1 MRAIAIDRKHFFL
14 HSLFLPLLIG
24 FSITMRGGTPNTPR
38 YFLLQQIID
47 QAKQQSPAAKNVENQ
62 RNNSYWYYR
71 NFKTSFR
78 PSLSLSGNLPNFRST
93 NSPVTQPD
101 GSVSFRSVNF
111 AQSSAR
117 LTLNQEIA
125 ATGTSIFA
133 ASELIRIDDFNQ
145 HSLAYNSSPFMI
157 GFNQPIFGFNSK
169 RWSKKIEPLKWQE
182 SEKGYYEEMES
193 VAYSAT
199 QYFFQLLS
207 VQTEEE
213 LAQSNLK
220 NSQANLE
227 IAKVKSQLGKISQSD
242 FERINLSVYNARKAM
257 NRASMDRKIAEFN
270 LKSFI
275 GFDETE
281 SIQLVVPLEIPKLT
295 IDIDLALEYAKANRK
310 EVPHFERMLLEA
322 ERDQTHAKRN
332 NGLTTNLT
340 ASYGLTTTGA
350 RLNQIVDQPETQK
363 IVSLSF
369 NIPVLDW
376 GRSASQV
383 KMADSRYE
391 LVKYEVDQQ
400 QLQFEREVV
409 VQTEQF
415 MLIYEQIETSEQAS
429 RVAEN
434 GYQIAL
440 KQYQNGNLSIT
451 DLNISLQ
458 EREQSRRDYIRS
470 IAQFWQAYYKIRMLT
485 LYDFENGKPLVT
497 ENNTPNK

>member
-1 MRAIAIDRKHFFL
+1 MRTKAINRKSLFL
-14 HSLFLPLLIG
+14 QGLFLPLFIG
-24 FSITMRGGTPNTPR
+24 LSITMRGETPGVPR
-38 YFLLQQIID
+38 LFLLQQVID
-47 QAKQQSPAAKNVENQ
+47 QAKLQSPAAKNVENQ
-62 RNNSYWYYR
+62 RNNAYWYYR

-78 PSLSLSGNLPNFRST
+78 PSLSLYGNLPNFRST

-111 AQSSAR
+111 AQSTAR

-125 ATGTSIFA
+125 ATGTSIFV

-169 RWSKKIEPLKWQE
+169 RWSKKIEPLKWEE
-182 SEKGYYEEMES
+182 SEKGFFEEMET
-193 VAYSAT
+193 VAYMAT
-199 QYFFQLLS
+199 QNFFQLLS
-207 VQTEEE
+207 VQTAEE

-227 IAKVKSQLGKISQSD
+227 IAKVKIQLGKISQND

-275 GFDETE
+275 GFDESE
-281 SIQLVVPLEIPKLT
+281 SIQLIVPLEIPKL
-295 IDIDLALEYAKANRK
+295 IIDLNRALQYAKANRK
-310 EVPHFERMLLEA
+310 EVPQFERMLLEA
-322 ERDQTHAKRN
+322 ERDQTQAKRN
-332 NGLTTNLT
+332 NGLTTYLT

-350 RLNQIVDQPETQK
+350 RLNQIVDRPETQK

-369 NIPVLDW
+369 NIPILDW

-383 KMADSRYE
+383 EMADSRYE
-391 LVKYEVDQQ
+391 LVKYKVDQQ
-400 QLQFEREVV
+400 QLQFEREVI

-451 DLNISLQ
+451 DLNIALQ
-458 EREQSRRDYIRS
+458 EREQSRRDYIGS
-470 IAQFWQAYYKIRMLT
+470 LSQFWQAYYKIRMLT

-497 ENNTPNK
+497 ENKTINK